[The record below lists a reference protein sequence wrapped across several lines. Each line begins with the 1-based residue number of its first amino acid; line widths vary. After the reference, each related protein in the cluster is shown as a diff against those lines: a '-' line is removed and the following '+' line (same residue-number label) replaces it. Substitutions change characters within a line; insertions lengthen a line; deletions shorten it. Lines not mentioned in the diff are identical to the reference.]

1 MQVHK
6 KGDNQCM
13 KNHRLIFLLLVLSKI
28 FERLIFNAM
37 FKHFLNNNLNSSNQ
51 SGFKRSDSWI
61 NQLIAV
67 THDIFKGFNDGLEV
81 KGVFLAISK
90 SLDKV

>member
-1 MQVHK
+1 
-6 KGDNQCM
+6 
-13 KNHRLIFLLLVLSKI
+13 
-28 FERLIFNAM
+28 M
-37 FKHFLNNNLNSSNQ
+37 FKHFLDNSLNSSNQ

-81 KGVFLAISK
+81 KGVFLAIYK
-90 SLDKV
+90 PLDKV

>member
-1 MQVHK
+1 
-6 KGDNQCM
+6 
-13 KNHRLIFLLLVLSKI
+13 
-28 FERLIFNAM
+28 M
-37 FKHFLNNNLNSSNQ
+37 FKHFLDNKLNSSNQ

-90 SLDKV
+90 PLDKVWHKGNEICGNILQLLIGLLDSRKEQV